1 MTDFLGNDLQ
11 IDDLVAFSTLGSASL
26 WLGRI
31 TKLTPK
37 TATAEFLEK
46 DGTSGLGTH
55 QCQSHQIV
63 KLK

>member
-1 MTDFLGNDLQ
+1 MKDFLENDLRV
-11 IDDLVAFSTLGSASL
+11 DDLVVFSTLGSAGL
-26 WLGRI
+26 YLGRI

-37 TATAEFLEK
+37 IATVKFLEK